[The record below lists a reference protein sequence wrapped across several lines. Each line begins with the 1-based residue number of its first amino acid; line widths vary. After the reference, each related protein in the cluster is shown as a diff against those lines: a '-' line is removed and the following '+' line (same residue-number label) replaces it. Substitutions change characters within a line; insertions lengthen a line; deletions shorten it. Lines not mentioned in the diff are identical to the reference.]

1 MDKNQDRALSL
12 LDNVLTGF
20 FSTGEMNMVTAYAM
34 TVLAKAYIESSLD
47 IDQLRQII
55 TMYEDANDGITF
67 IVPEDDSIQNQ
78 IRGLEELKSMLSC
91 CPVEERD
98 TMIIIK
104 EDVVQPIRPSCLPV
118 HVTLHEH

>member
-104 EDVVQPIRPSCLPV
+104 EENGYGGLQ
-118 HVTLHEH
+118 